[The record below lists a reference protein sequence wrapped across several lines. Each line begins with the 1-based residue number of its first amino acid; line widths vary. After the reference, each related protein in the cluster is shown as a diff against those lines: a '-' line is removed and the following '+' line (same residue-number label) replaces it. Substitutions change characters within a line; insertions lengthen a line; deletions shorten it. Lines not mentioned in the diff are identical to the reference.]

1 MKMFGKLT
9 RTTKLF
15 YPSRLVCKRFNVK
28 NPHPDQQGDDASS
41 RRTQAGGKQPLSKE
55 SVKSIMNNNT
65 LDDFTN
71 AADIANDPLMQA
83 VIPKPSERAQQEAP
97 AVQNTESANAVV
109 NTTNTSQE
117 GKDEAP
123 LDYERPSMDIFKAI
137 FEDSDEE
144 EDEEEGLGEIEPTS
158 MAVDQR
164 RDLNVTRPKS
174 DEDDDMIGPPLPP
187 PEEEAKPVFRPMFK
201 KRSQD
206 RQKDDSD
213 SSKPIHAGPMS
224 FISSEEHIVEPF
236 NPSSSERKSREHKRS
251 RHNDSDQNEN
261 SDERKRSSS
270 RSRHHKKDSKKKKRK
285 SDRERSRSREGR
297 HKKSKQRR
305 REPSNDEID
314 PDKIAERLVY
324 DDSLWVEKPSA
335 AKPIGESHSSR
346 ARPKA
351 YDMW

>member
-9 RTTKLF
+9 RTTKPF

-28 NPHPDQQGDDASS
+28 NPHPDHQGDDASS

-65 LDDFTN
+65 LDEFTG

-97 AVQNTESANAVV
+97 AAQNTTEVANTVV
-109 NTTNTSQE
+109 TTTNTAAQE
-117 GKDEAP
+117 GKDETP

-137 FEDSDEE
+137 FEDSDDEE
-144 EDEEEGLGEIEPTS
+144 EDEELGETELTP

-164 RDLNVTRPKS
+164 RELNVTSAKS

-187 PEEEAKPVFRPMFK
+187 AEEEEKPVFRPLFK
-201 KRSQD
+201 KRSQE
-206 RQKDDSD
+206 RHKDDSS
-213 SSKPIHAGPMS
+213 SSKAIHAGPMS

-251 RHNDSDQNEN
+251 RHDGSDQNED

-285 SDRERSRSREGR
+285 SDRERSRSRERR
-297 HKKSKQRR
+297 HKKSKKRR
-305 REPSNDEID
+305 REHSDEEID
-314 PDKIAERLVY
+314 PNEIAERLVY

-335 AKPIGESHSSR
+335 KPTGDSHSNR

>member
-9 RTTKLF
+9 RTTKPF

-28 NPHPDQQGDDASS
+28 NPHPDHQGDDASN

-65 LDDFTN
+65 LDEFTG
-71 AADIANDPLMQA
+71 AADFANDPLMQA
-83 VIPKPSERAQQEAP
+83 VIPKPSERAQQIAP
-97 AVQNTESANAVV
+97 AAQNTTEAAAVV
-109 NTTNTSQE
+109 TTTNPAAQE

-137 FEDSDEE
+137 FEDSDDDD
-144 EDEEEGLGEIEPTS
+144 EDDEGFGEIEVIP
-158 MAVDQR
+158 MAVDKPR
-164 RDLNVTRPKS
+164 EVNATSAKS
-174 DEDDDMIGPPLPP
+174 DEDGDMIGPPLPP
-187 PEEEAKPVFRPMFK
+187 AEEQEKPIFRPMFK

-206 RQKDDSD
+206 RRKDGSS
-213 SSKPIHAGPMS
+213 SSKATHAGPMS
-224 FISSEEHIVEPF
+224 FISSEEHVVEPF
-236 NPSSSERKSREHKRS
+236 HPSSSERKSREHKRS
-251 RHNDSDQNEN
+251 RHDDSDLNED

-270 RSRHHKKDSKKKKRK
+270 RSRHHRKESKKKKRK

-297 HKKSKQRR
+297 HKKSKKRR
-305 REPSNDEID
+305 REHSHEEID
-314 PDKIAERLVY
+314 PDEIAERLVY

-335 AKPIGESHSSR
+335 IPTGDSHSNR
-346 ARPKA
+346 PRPKA